1 MKAVNYILGLAF
13 LMTVSLSC
21 KKDSYTDISLV
32 DSGVTP
38 AKLSVLFTITQDNTG
53 MVTITPNGEGGT
65 IYDIYFGDG
74 TTNPTSI
81 QSGSSA
87 IHKYAEGNYTV
98 RVVAHGI
105 TGKTAEMTKALTV
118 AFRAPEN
125 LVVTIAKDAVN
136 GFKVNVTA
144 TALYE
149 TFFKVYF
156 SDVVNEVPISFLE
169 GETISHI
176 YTVPGTYTIKVIAL
190 SGGAATTTYTQTIT
204 ISGQI
209 KLPVTFDDP
218 GYDYSVIDFGGNVTI
233 DATDPL
239 NGSNKIKKTTK
250 PAGSQTWA
258 GTTIG
263 TAAGFASP
271 VPLTA
276 TQTQM
281 TMRVYSPAAGIHV
294 RLKIEDHNNGAISVE
309 TEAITTVAN
318 TWETLIFDFAFPASG
333 TPAINLA
340 NTYDKASVFFDF
352 GNAGSGKV
360 FLWDDIK
367 FSATNAYPALVLPL
381 NFENTGIPYTWLDF
395 AGGVASVINNP
406 QSSGINTSTRVGKM
420 IKFAGQVYG
429 GSSIALYSPIGF
441 TAALHTMKM
450 KVYSPRVGA
459 KVLLKVENLTNGG
472 ISFEKEVLTT
482 TANAWEQLTFDYT
495 GINIANSYQKIT
507 IIFDNGIMG
516 DGSAN
521 FTFLFDDITLN

>member
-1 MKAVNYILGLAF
+1 MKALQYILGLAF
-13 LMTVSLSC
+13 LTTVAFSC
-21 KKDSYTDISLV
+21 KKDSYTDVSLV

-38 AKLSVLFTITQDNTG
+38 SKLSALFTITQDNTG

-65 IYDIYFGDG
+65 IYDVYFGDG
-74 TTNPTSI
+74 TTSPANI
-81 QSGSSA
+81 QSGGSA
-87 IHKYAEGNYTV
+87 VHKYKEGNYTV

-105 TGKTAEMTKALTV
+105 TGKTAEMTKTLTV

-125 LVVTIAKDAVN
+125 LVVSVAKDAIN
-136 GFKVNVTA
+136 GFKVNVSA

-149 TFFKVYF
+149 TFFQVYF
-156 SDVVNEVPISFLE
+156 GDVPNEVPISFLE
-169 GETISHI
+169 GDVISHT
-176 YTVPGTYTIKVIAL
+176 YAAPGTYTVKVVAL
-190 SGGAATTTYTQTIT
+190 SGGAATTTYTTT
-204 ISGQI
+204 VSISGQI

-218 GYDYSVIDFGGNVTI
+218 GYDYSVIDFGNNQTV

-239 NGSNKIKKTTK
+239 NSANKIKKTTK
-250 PAGSQTWA
+250 PNGAEVWA

-281 TMRVYSPAAGIHV
+281 TMRVYSPAAGIHI

-318 TWETLIFDFAFPASG
+318 TWETLIFDFAYPASG

-352 GNAGSGKV
+352 GNTGNGKV

-367 FSATNAYPALVLPL
+367 FSAVNSYPALVLPL

-395 AGGVASVINNP
+395 AGGNVTVIDNP
-406 QSSGINTSTRVGKM
+406 QVSGINTSARVAKM
-420 IKFAGQVYG
+420 IKYGGQTYG
-429 GSSIALYSPIGF
+429 GSSIVLNSAINFSS
-441 TAALHTMKM
+441 LHTMKM

-459 KVLLKVENLTNGG
+459 KVLLKVENAADGS

-495 GINIANSYQKIT
+495 GISTTNAYQKIT
-507 IIFDNGIMG
+507 IIFDNGTMG

-521 FTFLFDDITLN
+521 YTFLFDDITLN